1 MNHIW
6 PRVLIAA
13 MLIGGLITLLI
24 IGSGSESAAFGILGM
39 IAGFFFGQFVP
50 TPIEKQV
57 GE

>member
-13 MLIGGLITLLI
+13 MMIAGMITLLV
-24 IGSGSESAAFGILGM
+24 IGSVSESAAFGILGT

-50 TPIEKQV
+50 TPIEEPLGQ
-57 GE
+57 